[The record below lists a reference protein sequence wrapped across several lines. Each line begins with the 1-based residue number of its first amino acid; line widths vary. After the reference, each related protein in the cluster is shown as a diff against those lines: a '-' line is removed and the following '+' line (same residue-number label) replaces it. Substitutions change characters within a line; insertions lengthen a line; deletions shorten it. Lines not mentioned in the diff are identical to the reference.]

1 MTPVTALQQ
10 IGTAWRD
17 SRLGMPYRQFGPAT
31 PGINPA
37 RAVELYVRRH
47 QAHPICPITKES
59 FVPTIEIR
67 GIRIHYEVH
76 GRGHPVVLIHGGT
89 VSFKHN
95 YADFGWIEAL
105 NDSGLQ
111 VIGLDLR
118 GHGQSGKPHDIE
130 AYGSS
135 NLASDVIAV
144 LDRLSLA
151 RVSLVAYSIGT
162 AVALHLLKSFPERF
176 DRAALIATGDGLI
189 GHPPHTFA
197 LALPSLL
204 EVLNRTEY
212 PKDLPKHVS
221 TYWNFVAATG
231 GDWQAMRA
239 LAQASYPPLAPAD
252 ALAIA
257 IPTLVISGQNDRV
270 LGQGPRLAQALGHG
284 KYLEVPAAD
293 HFSLAADPGVKAAVA
308 HFMRPGPV

>member
-1 MTPVTALQQ
+1 
-10 IGTAWRD
+10 
-17 SRLGMPYRQFGPAT
+17 MPT
-31 PGINPA
+31 
-37 RAVELYVRRH
+37 VENH
-47 QAHPICPITKES
+47 
-59 FVPTIEIR
+59 
-67 GIRIHYEVH
+67 GIRIHHEVH
-76 GRGHPVVLIHGGT
+76 GSGHPVVLIHGGT

-118 GHGQSGKPHDIE
+118 GHGQSGKPHEI
-130 AYGSS
+130 ASYGTS
-135 NLASDVIAV
+135 NLASDVVAV
-144 LDRLSLA
+144 LDRLSLT

-162 AVALHLLKSFPERF
+162 AVALHLLKSIPERF

-189 GHPPHTFA
+189 GHPPHTFPNI
-197 LALPSLL
+197 LPSLL
-204 EVLNRTEY
+204 EVLGRTEY

-231 GDWQAMRA
+231 GDWQALRA
-239 LAQASYPPLAPAD
+239 LAQASYPPLATTD
-252 ALAIA
+252 ASAIT
-257 IPTLVISGQNDRV
+257 IPTLVISGQRDLV
-270 LGQGPRLAQALGHG
+270 LGQGPKLSQALGHG

-308 HFMRPGPV
+308 HFMRPGAV

>member
-1 MTPVTALQQ
+1 
-10 IGTAWRD
+10 
-17 SRLGMPYRQFGPAT
+17 MPTVQ
-31 PGINPA
+31 N
-37 RAVELYVRRH
+37 
-47 QAHPICPITKES
+47 
-59 FVPTIEIR
+59 R
-67 GIRIHYEVH
+67 GIQIHYEVH
-76 GRGHPVVLIHGGT
+76 GSGHPVLLVHGGT
-89 VSFKHN
+89 VSFKLN

-130 AYGSS
+130 SYGTS

-144 LDRLSLA
+144 LDQLSLT
-151 RVSLVAYSIGT
+151 RVSLVTYSIGT
-162 AVALHLLKSFPERF
+162 AVALHLMKSLPERF

-197 LALPSLL
+197 NILPSLL

-212 PKDLPKHVS
+212 PKDLPKHVA

-231 GDWQAMRA
+231 GDWQALRA

-252 ALAIA
+252 ASAIA

-270 LGQGPRLAQALGHG
+270 LGQGPRLAQALGQG
-284 KYLEVPAAD
+284 AYVEVPGAD
-293 HFSLAADPGVKAAVA
+293 HFSLATDPGVKAAVA
-308 HFMRPGPV
+308 RFMRPGIVQR

>member
-1 MTPVTALQQ
+1 
-10 IGTAWRD
+10 
-17 SRLGMPYRQFGPAT
+17 MPTVQ
-31 PGINPA
+31 N
-37 RAVELYVRRH
+37 
-47 QAHPICPITKES
+47 
-59 FVPTIEIR
+59 R
-67 GIRIHYEVH
+67 GIQIHYEVH
-76 GRGHPVVLIHGGT
+76 ASGHPVLLVHGGT
-89 VSFKHN
+89 VSFKLN

-130 AYGSS
+130 SYGTS

-144 LDRLSLA
+144 LDQLSLT
-151 RVSLVAYSIGT
+151 RVSLVTYSIGT
-162 AVALHLLKSFPERF
+162 AVALHLMKSLPERF

-197 LALPSLL
+197 NILPSLL

-212 PKDLPKHVS
+212 PKDLPKHVA

-231 GDWQAMRA
+231 GDWQALRA

-252 ALAIA
+252 ALAIT
-257 IPTLVISGQNDRV
+257 IPTLVISGQNDLV
-270 LGQGPRLAQALGHG
+270 LGQGPRLAQALGQG
-284 KYLEVPAAD
+284 AYVEVPGAD

-308 HFMRPGPV
+308 RFMRPGAVQR